1 MIVTAIEK
9 QVNKKLFTAR
19 GPEPKS
25 GTAVKSFSYPGRLVY
40 RACNRDKTANW
51 FERGGTARTDVQQTT
66 AVVNILSIRFLNV
79 NLNKTLHSSVHLLPM
94 QGLP

>member
-25 GTAVKSFSYPGRLVY
+25 GTAVKNFTSP
-40 RACNRDKTANW
+40 TA
-51 FERGGTARTDVQQTT
+51 TT
-66 AVVNILSIRFLNV
+66 AC
-79 NLNKTLHSSVHLLPM
+79 LPM
-94 QGLP
+94 VML

>member
-1 MIVTAIEK
+1 M
-9 QVNKKLFTAR
+9 KKLFTAS
-19 GPEPKS
+19 GPDSKS
-25 GTAVKSFSYPGRLVY
+25 GTAVKSFYLGRLVY

-51 FERGGTARTDVQQTT
+51 FERGDTARTDVQQTT
-66 AVVNILSIRFLNV
+66 AVLNILSIHFLNV